1 MTQRNW
7 PRWHKITN
15 RWLPRALAPLPTAG
29 ARSLSLALLLLL
41 LLLRGVLRWVLHC
54 GRALLLLRRVLVV
67 LLLVRS
73 PLRARTAPPAACC
86 LLACLELSPLLL
98 GDRRL
103 LRRG

>member
-7 PRWHKITN
+7 PRWHKIT
-15 RWLPRALAPLPTAG
+15 PRALAPLPTAG
-29 ARSLSLALLLLL
+29 ARSLSLALLLL